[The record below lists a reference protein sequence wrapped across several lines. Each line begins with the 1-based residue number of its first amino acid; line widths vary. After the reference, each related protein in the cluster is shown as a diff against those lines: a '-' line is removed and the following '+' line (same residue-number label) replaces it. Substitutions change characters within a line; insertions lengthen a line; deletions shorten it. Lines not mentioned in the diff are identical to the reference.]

1 MQQLHCELKVTTLCD
16 RWMSLSWTISQF
28 SFCRATAWPSAFTQ
42 IRCLICNETK
52 HTEQRKA
59 TQSLLIPCRGR
70 LIFAVHSIFSLLWE
84 LQRARASKHVKNLSQ
99 PADVLKIREKQAA
112 FFEANVLITDKPKL
126 YPRMREVCRSLL
138 QIGCTPPCRSGQAI
152 CMQVQG
158 WAAHAIA
165 YAAEVYSFQK
175 GLWKKSNNN

>member
-1 MQQLHCELKVTTLCD
+1 MTRQQHALP
-16 RWMSLSWTISQF
+16 W
-28 SFCRATAWPSAFTQ
+28 
-42 IRCLICNETK
+42 
-52 HTEQRKA
+52 
-59 TQSLLIPCRGR
+59 
-70 LIFAVHSIFSLLWE
+70 
-84 LQRARASKHVKNLSQ
+84 LQRARVSKNVKNLSQ

-112 FFEANVLITDKPKL
+112 FFEANVLITDKPKS

-138 QIGCTPPCRSGQAI
+138 QIGCTPRCRSGQEI

-158 WAAHAIA
+158 WAAIA